1 MTKQWKVG
9 EGLSEL
15 LKSSTLAYS
24 KPTQGTVGT
33 DVIPEAMT
41 QTELPVSRTCPVFL
55 PVLAAAGNEH
65 QCCRKEGK
73 AKYTRKGSRRDQKRK
88 TVCVCVGGECG
99 SSCLLEARRGHT
111 ARCIS

>member
-73 AKYTRKGSRRDQKRK
+73 AKYTKKVLQETRKGKL
-88 TVCVCVGGECG
+88 GGGGCG
-99 SSCLLEARRGHT
+99 SSCLSETRLGHT